1 LRLRL
6 ASPRGFCAGVAM
18 AVECL
23 EKALER
29 FLPPIYVFHEIVHNR
44 SIIEEFSARGVV
56 FVDDIDAVPHHATI
70 LFSAHGVS
78 PQVEQS
84 ARARGLRA
92 IDATCPLVTKVH
104 REARR
109 FATQGY
115 TIALIGHNGHDEVV
129 GVLGEAPDNIVV
141 IESEADLP
149 KLKALHPERIGYLTQ
164 TTLAVDET
172 RSLVQILHERFPD
185 IKGPPTEDICYATQ
199 NRQEALSALLPGAQL
214 VLVIGSANSSNTLR
228 LVDVAAANAVPAKR
242 IDGPEEISPEWLT
255 GVETAVLTS
264 GASVPD
270 ALVWKT
276 VDWLRARMPIELEQF
291 RLRDERQQFPLPSA
305 LRTAI

>member
-1 LRLRL
+1 MRLLL

-29 FLPPIYVFHEIVHNR
+29 FLPPVYVFHEIVHNR

-56 FVDDIDAVPHHATI
+56 FVDDIDAVPHNATI

-78 PQVEQS
+78 PRVEQA
-84 ARARGLRA
+84 ARTRGLRV

-109 FATQGY
+109 FATEGY
-115 TIALIGHNGHDEVV
+115 TIALMGHNGHDEVV
-129 GVLGEAPDNIVV
+129 GVLGEAPGNIVV

-149 KLKALHPERIGYLTQ
+149 KLKALHPERLAYLTQ

-172 RSLVQILHERFPD
+172 RSLVQILHDRFPD

-228 LVDVAAANAVPAKR
+228 LVDVAKANAVPAKR
-242 IDGPEEISPEWLT
+242 IDCPEEIAPEWLT

-291 RLRDERQQFPLPSA
+291 KLRDERQQFPLPAA
-305 LRTAI
+305 LRAAI

>member
-1 LRLRL
+1 LRLLL

-29 FLPPIYVFHEIVHNR
+29 FLPPVYVFHEIVHNR

-56 FVDDIDAVPHHATI
+56 FVDDIDAVPHNATI

-78 PQVEQS
+78 PRVEQA
-84 ARARGLRA
+84 ARTRGLRV

-109 FATQGY
+109 FATEGY
-115 TIALIGHNGHDEVV
+115 TIALMGHNGHDEVV
-129 GVLGEAPDNIVV
+129 GVLGEAPGNIVV

-149 KLKALHPERIGYLTQ
+149 KLKALHPERLAYLTQ
-164 TTLAVDET
+164 TTLSVDET
-172 RSLVQILHERFPD
+172 RSLVQILHDRFPD

-199 NRQEALSALLPGAQL
+199 NRQEALSALL
-214 VLVIGSANSSNTLR
+214 R
-228 LVDVAAANAVPAKR
+228 LVDVAKANAVPAKR
-242 IDGPEEISPEWLT
+242 IDCPEEIAPEWLT

-291 RLRDERQQFPLPSA
+291 KLRDERQQFPLPAA
-305 LRTAI
+305 LRAAI